1 MNPEPENVLPFELG
15 DDEKLL
21 WSLSKPPAPAR
32 VKLRRL
38 LWAAVGVLVL
48 LALGCMVSDQIG
60 LGMLLLCV
68 ALLCLTGA
76 GEAGAAPHGISY
88 ALSNRRAFIIEQPTR
103 RGRPCTVITFRVRRD
118 LVCRVLRR
126 SNGHVDYYLGRQV
139 CEAEED
145 RPRGFINL
153 APEQDPA
160 PLLEQLGVEIPAEGK
175 TRKGPGFSYPAEEPR
190 RRPGKLLFM
199 AVVAGLGCLLC
210 LVTHGT
216 HLLLTGQE
224 TTAGIVSYEQVSDHR
239 GRKWTRRTV
248 TVHHPV
254 LSFTTPG
261 GMEHKVKSLYGF
273 DNEPKY
279 PVGTQVEVLYD
290 PDNPGCATI
299 RDYGIFYL
307 PGFMLLGFLFFLSQ
321 YLRRSKDKQPDYV
334 LIKCVP

>member
-1 MNPEPENVLPFELG
+1 MKRPDNPLPFEP
-15 DDEKLL
+15 DEGEEIL
-21 WSLSKPPAPAR
+21 WSLHKPLTGGSTRLR
-32 VKLRRL
+32 VL
-38 LWAAVGVLVL
+38 LWCVAVVLGI
-48 LALGCMVSDQIG
+48 LALALLSSDFALAFV
-60 LGMLLLCV
+60 LGVV
-68 ALLCLTGA
+68 ALLCVSGA
-76 GEAGAAPHGISY
+76 EHSCTNAPHRISY
-88 ALSNRRAFIIEQPTR
+88 VLSNRQAFIIEQPTR

-118 LVCRVLRR
+118 MVCRVQRR
-126 SNGHVDYYLGRQV
+126 SNGNVDYYLGRQV

-160 PLLEQLGVEIPAEGK
+160 PLLEQLGVEIPAKGK

-210 LVTHGT
+210 LDTHGT

-224 TTAGIVSYEQVSDHR
+224 TTAGIVSYEQVNDHR

-254 LSFTTPG
+254 LSFTTPDG
-261 GMEHKVKSLYGF
+261 QEHKVKSLYGF

-290 PDNPGCATI
+290 PANPGCATI